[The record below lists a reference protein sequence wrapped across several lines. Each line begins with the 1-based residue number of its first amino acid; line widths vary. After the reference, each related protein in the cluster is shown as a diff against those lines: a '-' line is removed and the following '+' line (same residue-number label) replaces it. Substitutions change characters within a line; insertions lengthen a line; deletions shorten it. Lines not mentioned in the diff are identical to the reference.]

1 MASIALITVAGISSR
16 FNRNQPVKTLKAI
29 YHEGNPQHTCLY
41 RLCRQCQTCD
51 GIIVVGG
58 YQFKSLTNYID
69 RMMPSELRAKIT
81 TVFNPHYADY
91 ASGFSIYSGL
101 QTAFAV
107 DDLKEIIFI
116 EGDLIVDTPSLTNV
130 LKAEG
135 DVITYNRESVDSR
148 KSVVLYDDAEG
159 KFHYKYSAKHGLLS
173 IEEPFRH
180 IWNSGQIWKFT
191 SVEALKRACSSF
203 VEECISG
210 VGLNLVQRYFDQI
223 LPEKVRTIAIEHWFN
238 CNTRE
243 DYSGAFDFAST
254 EV

>member
-1 MASIALITVAGISSR
+1 MASIALITVAGVSSR
-16 FNRNQPVKTLKAI
+16 FNLNQPVKALKAI
-29 YHEGNPQHTCLY
+29 YHENNPYNTCLY

-58 YQFKSLTNYID
+58 YQFERLTDYIE
-69 RMMPSELRAKIT
+69 RVIPTELRAKII
-81 TVFNPHYADY
+81 TVFNPRYADY

-101 QTAFAV
+101 QTAFAF
-107 DDLKEIIFI
+107 DELKEIIFI
-116 EGDLIVDTPSLTNV
+116 EGDLIVDTPSLSKV
-130 LKAEG
+130 LKTEG
-135 DVITYNRESVDSR
+135 DVITYNRKTVDSR

-191 SVEALKRACSSF
+191 SLGALKNACSSF
-203 VEECISG
+203 FQECISG

-223 LPEKVRTIAIEHWFN
+223 PPEDVTTVALEHWFN

-243 DYSGAFDFAST
+243 DYSLAFDFAST
-254 EV
+254 ED